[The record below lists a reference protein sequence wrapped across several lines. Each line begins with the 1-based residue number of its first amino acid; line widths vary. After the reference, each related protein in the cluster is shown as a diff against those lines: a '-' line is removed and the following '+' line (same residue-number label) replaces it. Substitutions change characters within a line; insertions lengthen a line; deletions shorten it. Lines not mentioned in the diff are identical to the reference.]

1 MELAYI
7 NENTEESDAMFS
19 CSDNREHLY
28 EDMDYIPVSALSAVI
43 WEDEDSYS
51 EAVFDITNSG
61 DLSVTKPIADVF
73 MSFDPYGVAFL
84 PNRLQCMDGLS
95 TQQRYIIAINNELDV
110 LDQEKSN
117 IESFVEHYDPKEHG
131 YDVPL
136 EERESFHSVLV
147 QKLYLDR
154 EKLETYPMNRRHI
167 FRVKGT
173 NSFFFSSEIYDELYI
188 IARQGL
194 ACGLT
199 AFKFDVDDE
208 APRR

>member
-19 CSDNREHLY
+19 CSDNRGHLY

-84 PNRLQCMDGLS
+84 PNKLQCMDGLS

-110 LDQEKSN
+110 LDEEKSS